1 MKNKLMALLGLC
13 VCFISVY
20 GPNIPSTGFA
30 YAPEMPEELKKLR
43 NNLENGFLFYA
54 EKLYL
59 KNLLN
64 KIFLWYNNKGLYCRI
79 LKL

>member
-30 YAPEMPEELKKLR
+30 YAPEIPEELKKLR
-43 NNLENGFLFYA
+43 NM
-54 EKLYL
+54 K
-59 KNLLN
+59 
-64 KIFLWYNNKGLYCRI
+64 
-79 LKL
+79 

>member
-30 YAPEMPEELKKLR
+30 YAPEFYKSL
-43 NNLENGFLFYA
+43 FL
-54 EKLYL
+54 
-59 KNLLN
+59 
-64 KIFLWYNNKGLYCRI
+64 G
-79 LKL
+79 